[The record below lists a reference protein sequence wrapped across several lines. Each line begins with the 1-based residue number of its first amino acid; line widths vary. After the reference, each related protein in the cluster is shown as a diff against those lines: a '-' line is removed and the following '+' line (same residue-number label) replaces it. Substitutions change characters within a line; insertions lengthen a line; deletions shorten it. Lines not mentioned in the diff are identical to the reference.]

1 MKNLTDL
8 FENQLH
14 QLYDGEKQMIDSLPK
29 VIEKTENENLKKA
42 LENHL
47 TETKNQKTRLEEISK
62 DLNFNPKG
70 KTCKGMKSLIEE
82 MDDFLDKVENEEI
95 KNAGIIA
102 NAQKIEHYEIS
113 GYGTAIE
120 FAKELGHD
128 KVAEKLQTSLDEEYQ
143 ADKSLNHLAEKRI
156 NQKAK

>member
-1 MKNLTDL
+1 MKTLTDL

-14 QLYDGEKQMIDSLPK
+14 KLYDGEKQMIASLPK
-29 VIEKTENENLKKA
+29 VIEKTTNKDLKNT

-62 DLNFNPKG
+62 SLNFNPTG

-82 MDDFLDKVENEEI
+82 MEDFLEEAENEEI

-120 FAKELGHD
+120 FAKELGHQD
-128 KVAEKLQTSLDEEYQ
+128 IAKKLQTSLKEENQ
-143 ADKSLNHLAEKRI
+143 ADHSLTHIAEKRI
-156 NQKAK
+156 NKKAT